1 MHTVTH
7 NELCNLPVRS
17 VLISPHLTCS
27 EDVSHWLLLL
37 VWVDLKAALS
47 HSFQLL
53 FSVK

>member
-7 NELCNLPVRS
+7 NEVCNLPARS
-17 VLISPHLTCS
+17 VLISPHLT
-27 EDVSHWLLLL
+27 DVSHRLLLL